1 MDDVRENLGRI
12 ERRSSEFYSYL
23 KTSSAKLAV
32 KGRCVTMRK
41 NIEVTKEPTS
51 EQIAMLQRVA
61 ALPISADN
69 ECPEFSKAELTEFRR
84 IQVKEG

>member
-1 MDDVRENLGRI
+1 
-12 ERRSSEFYSYL
+12 
-23 KTSSAKLAV
+23 
-32 KGRCVTMRK
+32 MRK

-69 ECPEFSKAELTEFRR
+69 ECPEFSKAELSEFRR